1 MQCKRIKALQA
12 NDTWNLIELPK
23 CKNAI
28 PDRWVYKIKTLDEKS
43 KYKARWLQNAVYTKR
58 DIDGSPAIFGMHIS
72 GKNRSTLK
80 ALNSS

>member
-28 PDRWVYKIKTLDEKS
+28 PDRWVYKIKTGCKKQEES
-43 KYKARWLQNAVYTKR
+43 KK
-58 DIDGSPAIFGMHIS
+58 G
-72 GKNRSTLK
+72 
-80 ALNSS
+80 